1 MKLEELPKSTSEVR
15 KFSDGNNLLTLWFDG
30 PKCRSMEVVFDIR
43 GNETVLFCSN
53 KKQHFYNPRKE
64 VRYGY
69 ELSEVAVN
77 FQNLTLGKITLLKK
91 SISHLNE
98 RLRMAILNLLRPLDG
113 RVEVL
118 ELSLKKSAYSQ

>member
-15 KFSDGNNLLTLWFDG
+15 KFSDGNTLLTLWFDG
-30 PKCRSMEVVFDIR
+30 LKCRSMEVVFDIL
-43 GNETVLFCSN
+43 GNQTVLFCSN
-53 KKQHFYNPRKE
+53 KKQHFYKTRKE

-77 FQNLTLGKITLLKK
+77 FQNLPLGKITLLKK

-98 RLRMAILNLLRPLDG
+98 RLRMAILNLLRPIEG
-113 RVEVL
+113 KVEVL
-118 ELSLKKSAYSQ
+118 

>member
-15 KFSDGNNLLTLWFDG
+15 KFSDGNTLLTLWFDG
-30 PKCRSMEVVFDIR
+30 PKCRSMEVVFDIL

-77 FQNLTLGKITLLKK
+77 FQTLPLEKISVLKR
-91 SISHLNE
+91 SISNLKIS
-98 RLRMAILNLLRPLDG
+98 LRTLILNF
-113 RVEVL
+113 
-118 ELSLKKSAYSQ
+118 LKRI

>member
-15 KFSDGNNLLTLWFDG
+15 KFSDGNTLLILWFDG
-30 PKCRSMEVVFDIR
+30 PKCRSMEVVFDIQA
-43 GNETVLFCSN
+43 NETVLFCSN
-53 KKQHFYNPRKE
+53 KKQHFYNTRKE

-77 FQNLTLGKITLLKK
+77 FQNPPLGKITLLER
-91 SISHLNE
+91 SISQLNE
-98 RLRMAILNLLRPLDG
+98 RLRMAIFNLLRPIEG

-118 ELSLKKSAYSQ
+118 

>member
-15 KFSDGNNLLTLWFDG
+15 KFSDGNTLLTLWFDG
-30 PKCRSMEVVFDIR
+30 LNCRSMEVVFDIL

-53 KKQHFYNPRKE
+53 KKQHFYNTRKE

-77 FQNLTLGKITLLKK
+77 FQNLP
-91 SISHLNE
+91 SSE
-98 RLRMAILNLLRPLDG
+98 AIIFLSFL
-113 RVEVL
+113 L
-118 ELSLKKSAYSQ
+118 ELFNVFFLCIFFFKNSFRGDNKSFKC

>member
-15 KFSDGNNLLTLWFDG
+15 KFSDGNTLLTLWFDG
-30 PKCRSMEVVFDIR
+30 PKCRSMEVVFDIQA
-43 GNETVLFCSN
+43 NETVLFCSN
-53 KKQHFYNPRKE
+53 KKQHFYNTRKE

-77 FQNLTLGKITLLKK
+77 FQNPPLGKITLLKR

-98 RLRMAILNLLRPLDG
+98 RLRMAIFNLLRPIEG

-118 ELSLKKSAYSQ
+118 

>member
-15 KFSDGNNLLTLWFDG
+15 KFSDGNTLLTLWFDG
-30 PKCRSMEVVFDIR
+30 LKCRSMEVVFDIL
-43 GNETVLFCSN
+43 GNQTVLFCSN
-53 KKQHFYNPRKE
+53 KKQHFYKTRKE

-77 FQNLTLGKITLLKK
+77 FQNLPLGKITLFKK

-98 RLRMAILNLLRPLDG
+98 RLRMVILNLLRPIEG
-113 RVEVL
+113 KVEVL
-118 ELSLKKSAYSQ
+118 